1 MRLLILGGTAWLGRC
16 VADTALRLGDEVT
29 CLARGLSG
37 ETAVGAVL
45 VRADRTRPD
54 AYERVAEGSWDVVV
68 DVTRHPG
75 QVRGAVAALAD
86 RTRLFVFVSSGN
98 VYADHSFPGQDE
110 TGELVAALDRDV
122 MESMESYGPAKVA
135 CEQLVRQGF
144 GQERALIARVGLIG
158 GPGDVFDRTGYWP
171 LRFARPASEDGAV
184 LVPNAPQLPT
194 QVIDVRDLAAWIVDA
209 SGRGLVGTFNVTG
222 PTMTFSEH
230 LEIARAVARHNGRLV
245 RADPQWLLS
254 HGVREW
260 MGERSMPLWIA
271 DPDWIGFNARDS
283 SRARGAGL
291 MTRPL
296 QETLADTLAWELTRD
311 PARTRQAGLSDEDE
325 RALLSVYPDWP

>member
-1 MRLLILGGTAWLGRC
+1 
-16 VADTALRLGDEVT
+16 
-29 CLARGLSG
+29 
-37 ETAVGAVL
+37 
-45 VRADRTRPD
+45 
-54 AYERVAEGSWDVVV
+54 
-68 DVTRHPG
+68 
-75 QVRGAVAALAD
+75 
-86 RTRLFVFVSSGN
+86 
-98 VYADHSFPGQDE
+98 
-110 TGELVAALDRDV
+110 
-122 MESMESYGPAKVA
+122 
-135 CEQLVRQGF
+135 
-144 GQERALIARVGLIG
+144 LIARVGLIG

-171 LRFARPASEDGAV
+171 LRFARPPSEDGAV